1 MAPDPKTAIEVF
13 LSISPVSLAIFLAN
27 MVIVQKRKSI
37 LNELL
42 NADIELIIIA
52 AFSGLANA
60 ENNLPN
66 IIKNG
71 APGG

>member
-37 LNELL
+37 LKELL

>member
-1 MAPDPKTAIEVF
+1 MANEEF
-13 LSISPVSLAIFLAN
+13 LSISPFSIAIFLAN
-27 MVIVQKRKSI
+27 IVILQNKNKI
-37 LNELL
+37 LKELL

-52 AFSGLANA
+52 AFSGLAKA